1 MRRAYGVEVMAGA
14 HISWD
19 GVEFGTA

>member
-1 MRRAYGVEVMAGA
+1 MRRAYGVEVMAVA